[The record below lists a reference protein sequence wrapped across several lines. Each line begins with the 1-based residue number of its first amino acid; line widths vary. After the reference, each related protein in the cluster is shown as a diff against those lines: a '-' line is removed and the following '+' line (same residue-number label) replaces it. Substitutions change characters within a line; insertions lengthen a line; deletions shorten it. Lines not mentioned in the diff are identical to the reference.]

1 VVNVCYLC
9 GEQIKHMPHRCKYC
23 YEQYC
28 DKHSLPE
35 NHNCICLPKKRIRT
49 SIDKVEVN
57 GYDPDYVFEALVF
70 AVFCVWY
77 LFLGLWFTVSG
88 LVFGFFV
95 GCVYFFNSVL
105 LGVVMKHFC
114 DLNLISRFSLG
125 FVQFNGLWKRCY
137 YVGSMFPVDCRVCD
151 QRKKSCVV

>member
-1 VVNVCYLC
+1 MVFCYLC
-9 GEQIKHMPHRCKYC
+9 GKPVDNIPHRCKYC
-23 YEQYC
+23 YEYYC
-28 DKHSLPE
+28 NAHRLPE
-35 NHNCICLPKKRIRT
+35 NHNCICLPKKVIRT
-49 SIDKVEVN
+49 SISKVEVK
-57 GYDPDYVFEALVF
+57 GYDPSYVFETLVF

-88 LVFGFFV
+88 LVFGFVV
-95 GCVYFFNSVL
+95 GCVYFFNSAL

-137 YVGSMFPVDCRVCD
+137 YVGSVFPVDCRVCD